1 MSKTLNL
8 KDEEVRL
15 EVPELNVSEKINRV
29 DRRELAIV
37 CSEAKKQAKSLSAY
51 SKWVTKQIHDDLYEN
66 R

>member
-15 EVPELNVSEKINRV
+15 EVTELIVSEIINRV
-29 DRRELAIV
+29 VKGELAIV
-37 CSEAKKQAKSLSAY
+37 GSEAKKQAKSLSAY